1 MNFHT
6 AGGEA
11 YYDGIHKECSK
22 ESSVSKGFD
31 PKHQTELIAEIIPYL
46 SEEELEEW
54 ISHLEQERQRRK
66 NNKHV

>member
-6 AGGEA
+6 AGGED
-11 YYDGIHKECSK
+11 YYDGIHK

-31 PKHQTELIAEIIPYL
+31 PKHQTELIAKIIPHL
-46 SEEELEEW
+46 SEEELKEW

>member
-6 AGGEA
+6 AGGEDYFVGVPLEGGNA
-11 YYDGIHKECSK
+11 R
-22 ESSVSKGFD
+22 SVSKGCA
-31 PKHQTELIAEIIPYL
+31 PQHQTELIAEIIPYL

-66 NNKHV
+66 NNKYV

>member
-6 AGGEA
+6 AGGED
-11 YYDGIHKECSK
+11 YYDGIHK